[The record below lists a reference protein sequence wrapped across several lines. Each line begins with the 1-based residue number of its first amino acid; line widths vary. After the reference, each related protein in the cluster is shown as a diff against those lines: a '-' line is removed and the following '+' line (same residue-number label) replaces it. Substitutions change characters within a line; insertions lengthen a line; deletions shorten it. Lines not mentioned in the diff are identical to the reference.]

1 MRRSTLARKLIGF
14 TAVPV
19 LVGGLLV
26 SGPLGAQAAGRTA
39 GLTAGLT
46 ADRTP
51 DPVAEILGQFPP
63 GESPSGAGE
72 RLLLEMAGLVP
83 APAKAKDTPKR
94 PPAETMTTFD
104 VPNAPGDPIFGAD
117 VMVNDPAD
125 DNLTTD
131 VTTQSE
137 TALAVD
143 GPIVCAGYNDFT
155 AGGLSGLASS
165 ANSGQT
171 WTDLDGIGGRGD
183 PVIVAHSTTGDFFYG
198 EIATI
203 GGNPAIGIARSTD
216 GCQTFAAAV
225 DASPVSS
232 GLAGTTLNDKPWV
245 AVDNTG
251 GANDGDVYVCWT
263 RFFQTTPGDTTT
275 GTSELRFSRSND
287 SGATFIGEQVLVPQ
301 GSAAFGCSIQVGSG
315 GEIYVAYAN
324 RAAGQIEF
332 LRSLDGGLSFG
343 AVVDIDANAP
353 QPGDVTAANN
363 CGTNNSRPILNGNI
377 RMLHGAW
384 LAVDTTG
391 GPNDGNVYA
400 AWMENP
406 ANATDRSDVL
416 VARST
421 DGGLTWGNVQQMG
434 VAANNLDEFNPY
446 VDVSPT
452 GVVSAAW
459 YDKRNDNPGNTNTD
473 VYTAYSTDGGVT
485 YGANVRVSDVTA
497 GIPPLF
503 PHYNPGTAQCYF
515 GEYLAVGSDAA
526 SFHYL
531 WGDGRRTV
539 TTTGFPAG
547 RLDLDV
553 YYDRLEAPALSGG
566 DLTVT
571 KTSRPDPAIAGSQL
585 YYDVVV
591 SNAGPDTV
599 YNAVVTDV
607 LPAGVTY
614 ETATVPCVEGPVG
627 TLTCVVGD
635 VAAGA
640 STTFTI
646 KVRVDPGLLGNADA
660 VTIYNT
666 VSVTGDNDTDT
677 RNNTFTLGTIV
688 EDRADLAVIKVCK
701 PDEPAPAGETGY
713 CDIHV
718 DNLGPSDA
726 RAVTLT
732 DVLTSA
738 TPFSVTAVTVTPAAS
753 GTCAPTTAGPTNDVT
768 ITCDLGTEPVTGR
781 TTVRVSVEAAD
792 VAQINDVATVSSATP
807 DPVTSNN
814 QARGRVS
821 FLGSA
826 DLSIAKT
833 AAATVVAGTQ
843 LTYEIT
849 VHNAGPST
857 AVGVVVTD
865 TLPAGLSF
873 VSAQTADGSCTNG
886 NPGDRDLR
894 CGLGNLAAGATE
906 TITVVAL
913 VAPDVPDGTI
923 LFNAAVVASDTS
935 DPDNSDNRTSVKTV
949 VEASA
954 DVSVTKS
961 DSPDPVFAGNQLT
974 YTIQVT
980 NHGPSTAADVTITD
994 PLPAGTTF
1002 VSGQDQNGNTV
1013 CSLAQPGIA
1022 VCDLGTLQPQQV
1034 VTVLLTVLV
1043 DASVPSGTVLSNT
1056 VTVTSSTADPDP
1068 SNNSATTQ
1076 TDVATSAELWLDKTG
1091 VSRSGNP
1098 SPVIVY
1104 TLTVHNDEGCETD
1117 AQSTVT
1123 PNCGD
1128 GGPSDAKDVTVVDT
1142 LPLDPKKVVV
1152 QYVSPQCTYATST
1165 HSVTCTA
1172 PNLPAGQSVSFVIE
1186 VQTQGSV
1193 RTILNTATVSSA
1205 TADPVLAN
1213 NTNAV
1218 TIVVKGGTG
1227 KGK

>member
-1 MRRSTLARKLIGF
+1 MRRRTLARKLIGF
-14 TAVPV
+14 IAAPAVV
-19 LVGGLLV
+19 VGLMV
-26 SGPLGAQAAGRTA
+26 SAPIGAQAA
-39 GLTAGLT
+39 
-46 ADRTP
+46 P
-51 DPVAEILGQFPP
+51 DPVAQILGQYPP

-72 RLLLEMAGLVP
+72 RLLLERAGLVS
-83 APAKAKDTPKR
+83 APATAKDTPTR
-94 PPAETMTTFD
+94 PRAKASTTFD

-143 GPIVCAGYNDFT
+143 GSVVCAGYNDFT

-183 PVIVAHSTTGDFFYG
+183 PVVVAHTTTGDFYYG

-216 GCQTFAAAV
+216 GCQTFGAAV
-225 DASPVSS
+225 DASPTAS

-251 GANDGDVYVCWT
+251 GPNDGDIYVCWT

-275 GTSELRFSRSND
+275 GTSELRFSRSNNN
-287 SGATFIGEQVLVPQ
+287 GATFIGEQVIVAQ

-315 GEIYVAYAN
+315 GQIYVAYAN

-332 LRSLDGGLSFG
+332 LRSLDGGLTFG
-343 AVVDIDANAP
+343 AIVDIDSAAA
-353 QPGDVTAANN
+353 QPGDVTATNN
-363 CGTNNSRPILNGNI
+363 CGTGNTRPILNGNI

-391 GPNDGNVYA
+391 GPNDGNVYV

-434 VAANNLDEFNPY
+434 IAANNLDEFNPFIA
-446 VDVSPT
+446 VSPT

-473 VYTAYSTDGGVT
+473 VYSAFSTDGGVT

-515 GEYLAVGSDAA
+515 GEYLAVAGDAA

-531 WGDGRRTV
+531 WGDGRRSI

-566 DLTVT
+566 DLTVS

-585 YYDVVV
+585 YYDVTVRN
-591 SNAGPDTV
+591 SGPDTV
-599 YNAVVTDV
+599 FNAVVTDV

-614 ETATVPCVEGPVG
+614 ETATVPCVEGPVR
-627 TLTCVVGD
+627 TVTCVVGD
-635 VAAGA
+635 LAAGA
-640 STTFTI
+640 SKTFTI
-646 KVRVDPGLLGNADA
+646 KVGVDPGILGNADA
-660 VTIYNT
+660 VTIYNQ
-666 VSVTGDNDTDT
+666 VSVAGDNDTDT

-701 PDEPAPAGETGY
+701 PDEPAPAGEAGY

-726 RAVTLT
+726 RAVVLT

-738 TPFSVTAVTVTPAAS
+738 TPFSATGVTVSPAAS
-753 GTCAPTTAGPTNDVT
+753 GTCAPTSAGPTTDVT
-768 ITCDLGTEPVTGR
+768 VTCDLGTEPVTGR

-792 VAQINDVATVSSATP
+792 IAQINDVATVSATTP
-807 DPVTSNN
+807 DPVTTNN

-826 DLSIAKT
+826 DLSIDKT

-843 LTYEIT
+843 LTYEIS

-857 AVGVVVTD
+857 AVGVLVTD
-865 TLPAGLSF
+865 TLPLGLSF
-873 VSAQTADGSCTNG
+873 VSAQTVGGSCTNG

-894 CGLGNLAAGATE
+894 CGLGNLAANATE

-913 VAPDVPDGTI
+913 VAPDVPHGTV
-923 LFNAAVVASDTS
+923 LFNEAYVSSDTA
-935 DPDNSDNRTSVKTV
+935 DPDNSDNRKSVQTV
-949 VEASA
+949 VNASA
-954 DVSVTKS
+954 DLSVTKS
-961 DSPDPVFAGNQLT
+961 DSPDPVVAGNELT

-980 NHGPSTAADVTITD
+980 NHGPSTAGDVTITD
-994 PLPAGTTF
+994 PLPAGTSF

-1013 CSLAQPGIA
+1013 CALAQPGVV
-1022 VCDLGTLQPQQV
+1022 VCNLGTLQPNQV

-1043 DASVPSGTVLSNT
+1043 DPSVPTGTVLTNT
-1056 VTVTSSTADPDP
+1056 VTVDSSTADPDP
-1068 SNNSATTQ
+1068 TDDSATSNTN
-1076 TDVATSAELWLDKTG
+1076 VVTSAELWLDKTG

-1098 SPVIVY
+1098 SPVIEY
-1104 TLTVHNDEGCETD
+1104 TLTVHNDAGCEAD

-1128 GGPSDAKDVTVVDT
+1128 GGPSDAKNVTVVDT

-1152 QYVSPQCTYATST
+1152 QFVSPQCVYDKPT
-1165 HSVTCTA
+1165 HTVTCTA
-1172 PNLPAGQSVSFVIE
+1172 PNVPAGASVSFVIE

-1193 RTILNTATVSSA
+1193 GTITNSSTLSSA
-1205 TADPVLAN
+1205 TPDPVAAN

-1227 KGK
+1227 KRK